1 MADSTDRSTD
11 ATGTTDPAAVLDRI
25 ASELRTFGA
34 SDEDAG
40 RLLNAVEAVLKLA
53 DDWNDEAVRLDA
65 VVERS
70 ISGGER
76 ATRSKAAAQAHKGC
90 ADALYETITREITG
104 KENDH
109 G

>member
-1 MADSTDRSTD
+1 MSTP
-11 ATGTTDPAAVLDRI
+11 DPAAHLDRI

-34 SDEDAG
+34 SDEDTR
-40 RLLNAVEAVLKLA
+40 RLLKAVEAVLKLA
-53 DDWNDEAVRLDA
+53 ADWSDEAVRLDA

-90 ADALYETITREITG
+90 ADALYEAITRELAGTEPG
-104 KENDH
+104 PCRD
-109 G
+109 